1 MERDFSEASKQR
13 LIGLVDEVENDKW
26 CDFTDFVG
34 DRWYDFESWIGQ
46 LNLKNYLNNVNDYHK
61 KVIDKNNTSKSEIEG
76 IFTEVNAVSDRY
88 KVRFAAMLSQLKT
101 YRSMISSLSDTV
113 NPAHGMFNSMYIGNS
128 LVGNLIGLLQSNK
141 ALKKISG
148 NGITNDELSSFSDDV
163 KAYIISRYVS
173 SIVDALP
180 NFKVGTK
187 DMEIPIGPD
196 VTIYYSVEGK
206 FDNDSDININMKLE
220 DHKVSIKNFSTST
233 GDLFGIGAQANSD
246 GKISVTGNDD
256 NGTVSFNNLGG
267 ISNGRSVEVNG
278 STFSFNFNTDPDPD
292 GAIDFSEHVRSD
304 FDSGYIESTI
314 GIKKHSNKDSYVPLP
329 VPEGETVQNL
339 SLSTPEGWYSIVKI
353 LINSTVPNTSTVDVG
368 SDIRALLNNWQ
379 NSSVFDAG
387 AAAAG
392 SAASM
397 SIINS
402 LLPALCLI

>member
-13 LIGLVDEVENDKW
+13 LLGLVEEVENEKW
-26 CDFTDFVG
+26 CDFTDWVG

-46 LNLKNYLNNVNDYHK
+46 LNIQNYINNVNEYHK
-61 KVIDKNNTSKSEIEG
+61 KVIDKNNTSKKQIED
-76 IFTEVNAVSDRY
+76 IFIEVNAVSDRY
-88 KVRFAAMLSQLKT
+88 KVRFASMLSQLKT
-101 YRSMISSLSDTV
+101 YRSMISSLSATV
-113 NPAHGMFNSMYIGNS
+113 NPAHGVFNSMHIGNS
-128 LVGNLIGLLQSNK
+128 LVGNLISLLQSNEV
-141 ALKKISG
+141 LKKISG
-148 NGITNDELSSFSDDV
+148 NGLNQRDLSNLSEDIL
-163 KAYIISRYVS
+163 KNALSRVVS
-173 SIVDALP
+173 SVLDVLP
-180 NFKVGTK
+180 NIKVG
-187 DMEIPIGPD
+187 ENIELPIGPD

-206 FDNDSDININMKLE
+206 YDNDSDININMKIDE
-220 DHKVSIKNFSTST
+220 NRIKFKNFSTST

-246 GKISVTGNDD
+246 GKVSVTGSDD
-256 NGTVSFNNLGG
+256 NSSVSFDTLSS
-267 ISNGRSVEVNG
+267 ISNGTSVDING
-278 STFSFNFNTDPDPD
+278 STYSINLNIDPD
-292 GAIDFSEHVRSD
+292 GTIDFSEHVRSD
-304 FDSGYIESTI
+304 FDFGYIESTI